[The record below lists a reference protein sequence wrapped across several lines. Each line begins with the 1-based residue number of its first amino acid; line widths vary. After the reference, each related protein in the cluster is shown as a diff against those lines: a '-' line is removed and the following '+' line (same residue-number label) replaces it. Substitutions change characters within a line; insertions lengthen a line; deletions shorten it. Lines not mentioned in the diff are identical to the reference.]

1 MKRSILK
8 VVGLVVGVMLVV
20 FSVANATLA
29 NNFVFRRI
37 KSWAVPRVPAGMAFN
52 LADYVTLAE
61 LPDNA
66 LKGKVVFVRPDFNE
80 PTKDGKLLGDNRIKA
95 GLKDIQYLISKGA
108 KVVIG
113 FHFGRP
119 GGKVDPLLSTAPIAK
134 RLGELLGKPVK
145 FVDAAIG
152 EKVRSAVAG
161 LKEGEILMLENLRFY
176 KGEQED
182 DDLNS
187 FARELAVSTGAEVYV
202 NIASGNLNSQHKKN
216 PKKAEASMGP
226 ITHFIRG
233 PHVIG
238 NLVVEELK
246 TLEEFMKG
254 PAVLGVFGGIKVADK
269 IGAIKNLLEKRK
281 FKQLAFGGGMGTTF
295 LAALGVNVGKS
306 VYDSE
311 NVGIAKEILSLAA
324 QKGVSVYLPLDVV
337 LDDGSI
343 LNVLNAQGQ
352 KIADIPAERTIKT
365 IGLKTTALYK
375 ELIAKEKNRLAN
387 GTMGQNEIPE
397 FAGPDNEI
405 ADAFIDNPGNTL
417 YIGGEGA
424 TSMINRLETR
434 GIQGFSVGIKTL
446 TAGGSALDALAGN
459 PLLALD
465 YIDSKVPIDW
475 AKLDKE
481 RDVEKSLADLIGSDL
496 QLSGGYSI
504 EATSPTSMYGEIP
517 KAGELYFNLKKPNG
531 EIFALVKLRSA
542 RGNPTLVVTPV
553 IKETASPEA
562 TARFYQ
568 DTVTSVMLLS
578 QKTGRSI
585 DLVMAKDD
593 RFRNFIENM
602 DLTNTRQPNPK
613 IERREKDFSLGAIR
627 GKNLLFGVP
636 GVVKFL
642 GVWSVNGGKEQTVAF
657 HRSADPLAPTDATGT
672 PLSLI
677 IHPEAKRYIV
687 NGGGT
692 IGLKDLV
699 ALLDLGF
706 YPEAVA
712 MGTPDADAVT
722 ALRWG
727 VDLITYEHVNTA
739 ESKKIADFQKAGLPV
754 TKTLKDVLD
763 TGIEVYVIDASP
775 GGKEKG
781 KPTTGEINK
790 EFYGKYSNIK
800 KGLFNGG
807 EKETIADQSWAGILG
822 NFAALLR
829 AKWVRMVSCNTTG
842 LNRVF
847 GALYR
852 AFGKRVEKFDTTLH
866 RRSKDPGPGTGST
879 GEDFQ
884 FDIGPKYVP
893 DLLSVPSSYISR
905 NELQRLFGILNVD
918 ISLTPA
924 EHYHVHEAIVK
935 IKGASLEEVKRVL
948 AEQPEIALVGM
959 TPFSTG
965 QIQKTLDSLIEDAH
979 HPYVVISKV
988 IQHGN
993 YPDEFK
999 IWTAVPQESDVIPDT
1014 IMAFLGMVGFSD
1026 YQGARYL
1033 VNSALWVD
1041 WLKQE
1046 IQKRLGGP

>member
-1 MKRSILK
+1 MKKAVFK
-8 VVGLVVGVMLVV
+8 VVVLVVVCLVS
-20 FSVANATLA
+20 FSVANASVA
-29 NNFVFRRI
+29 NNFIFRRI
-37 KSWAVPRVPAGMAFN
+37 KSLEAPRIPAQLAFN
-52 LADYVTLAE
+52 LADYVTLTE

-66 LKGKVVFVRPDFNE
+66 LKGKIVFVRPDFNE

-95 GLKDIQYLISKGA
+95 GLPDIQYLISKGA

-119 GGKVDPLLSTAPIAK
+119 GGKVDPLLTTLPIAK
-134 RLGELLGKPVK
+134 RLGELLGKEVK

-152 EKVRSAVAG
+152 EKVKSAVAG
-161 LKEGEILMLENLRFY
+161 LKEGDVLVLENLRFY

-187 FARELAVSTGAEVYV
+187 FARDLAVSTGAEVYV

-216 PKKAEASMGP
+216 AKKAEASMGP
-226 ITHFIRG
+226 ITHFIKG

-238 NLVVEELK
+238 NLVLNELK
-246 TLEEFMKG
+246 TLEEFMQG

-269 IGAIKNLLEKRK
+269 IGALKNLLEKGK

-295 LAALGVNVGKS
+295 LAALGINVGKS

-311 NVGIAKEILSLAA
+311 NVGVAKEILTLAA
-324 QKGVSVYLPLDVV
+324 KNGVAVYLPLDVV
-337 LDDGSI
+337 LDDGKV
-343 LNVLNAQGQ
+343 LEVLNTRGQ
-352 KIADIPAERTIKT
+352 KIADIPAERAIKT
-365 IGLKTTALYK
+365 IGPKTTALYK

-424 TSMINRLETR
+424 TSMINRLEAR
-434 GIQGFSVGIKTL
+434 GIQGSAVGIKTL

-465 YIDSKVPIDW
+465 YVDSKVPIDW
-475 AKLDKE
+475 AKWDQQ
-481 RDVEKSLADLIGSDL
+481 RDAEKSLGDLIGSRL
-496 QLSGGYSI
+496 QLGAGYSI
-504 EATSPTSMYGEIP
+504 ETTSPTILFREIP
-517 KAGELYFNLKKPNG
+517 KAEEIYFNLKRANG
-531 EIFALVKLRSA
+531 EIFAMAKLRSS
-542 RGNPTLVVTPV
+542 RGNPTLVVTPI
-553 IKETASPEA
+553 IKETLTPEA
-562 TARFYQ
+562 TTRFYQ
-568 DTVTSVMLLS
+568 DTVTSIMLLS

-585 DLVMAKDD
+585 DLVVARDNQ
-593 RFRNFIENM
+593 FRNFIENM
-602 DLTNTRQPNPK
+602 DLISAQQPNPK
-613 IERREKDFSLGAIR
+613 IERREKEFNLGAIK
-627 GKNLLFGVP
+627 GKNILFGVP
-636 GVVKFL
+636 GVMKFL
-642 GVWSVNGGKEQTVAF
+642 GLWSVNGGKEQTVAF
-657 HRSADPLAPTDATGT
+657 HRSTDPLASPDATGT
-672 PLSLI
+672 PLALI
-677 IHPEAKRYIV
+677 IHPEAKRYII

-706 YPEAVA
+706 YPQAVA

-727 VDLITYEHVNTA
+727 FDLITYEQVNA
-739 ESKKIADFQKAGLPV
+739 PESKKIADFQKAGLPV
-754 TKTLKDVLD
+754 TQTLKDVLD

-790 EFYGKYSNIK
+790 EFYEKYSNVK

-829 AKWVRMVSCNTTG
+829 SKWVRMVSCNTTG
-842 LNRVF
+842 MNRVF

-893 DLLSVPSSYISR
+893 DLLSVTSSYITG
-905 NELQRLFGILNVD
+905 NELQRLFGTLNVD

-924 EHYHVHEAIVK
+924 EHYHVHEAVVK

-999 IWTAVPQESDVIPDT
+999 IWTAVPQESDVIPDSV
-1014 IMAFLGMVGFSD
+1014 MAFFGMVGFTD
-1026 YQGARYL
+1026 YQGARFL